1 MIFFLRWV
9 CLGFSKSIFLSQ
21 PVPPDLIHCFS
32 EMPSTMLEEMISKK
46 NGFFASSN
54 KKDSVHV
61 SKHGPEICK
70 ILEELLTKPFSIFPF
85 VGRENSMSKFFYKIF
100 IR

>member
-32 EMPSTMLEEMISKK
+32 EMPSTMLKEMILKK

-85 VGRENSMSKFFYKIF
+85 VGREKVCQSSF
-100 IR
+100 IRSL